1 MKKSLILFLLSFLLV
16 GMNNVNALDS
26 SDDNYG
32 PINQDYQEET
42 KYFKIVTLLNDSAV
56 LSLDGNTNSAFTT
69 EITEAEFYSIN
80 DSVNGSSST
89 TTSTYKLTIKL
100 ESYGSNYKYTAST
113 VWNVLPP
120 TNERFYDTIA
130 IGFYQSVKPKVSPS
144 WSQYYCLSGGG
155 CTTQR
160 AGYREYQGVN
170 GVAATYYL
178 PSGNLTALKQTL
190 TVIITKTDS
199 NSTVIKQLA
208 EGSYGHAHSS
218 VTYTQAKAFRIDGS
232 GLHYTDQGAANAYL
246 VNSVGTT
253 WKGTW

>member
-32 PINQDYQEET
+32 PIIQDYQEET

-56 LSLDGNTNSAFTT
+56 LSLDGNENSAFTT
-69 EITEAEFYSIN
+69 EITEAEFYSID
-80 DSVNGSSST
+80 DSVNGSASV
-89 TTSTYKLTIKL
+89 TTSTLKLTIKL
-100 ESYGSNYKYTAST
+100 EPYGSNYKYTATT

-120 TNERFYDTIA
+120 TSERSYDTIG

-155 CTTQR
+155 CTTQT
-160 AGYREYQGVN
+160 AGWREYQGIS

-178 PSGNLTALKQTL
+178 PSGSLTALKQTFS
-190 TVIITKTDS
+190 VIVTKTDS
-199 NSTVIKQLA
+199 SSTVIRQIA
-208 EGSYGHAHSS
+208 QASYGHAYSS
-218 VTYTQAKAFRIDGS
+218 VTYTQAKAFRIDGT

-246 VNSVGTT
+246 VNNVGTT
-253 WKGTW
+253 WNGTW